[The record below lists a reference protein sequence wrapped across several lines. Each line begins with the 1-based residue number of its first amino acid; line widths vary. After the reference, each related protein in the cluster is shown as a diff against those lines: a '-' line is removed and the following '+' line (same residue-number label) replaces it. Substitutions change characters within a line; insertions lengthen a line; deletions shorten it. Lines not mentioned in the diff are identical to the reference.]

1 MASCSTL
8 NYKNEIYKDNDN
20 LICLL
25 IAKIGD
31 LTGKPCLLIT
41 KIGDLLGKSC
51 LLITKIGDLLG
62 KSCLLITKIGD
73 LLGKSCLLITK
84 IGVLLG
90 WLIWLVYGVLC
101 HFQHISVILW
111 QSVLLV
117 EETSVRGENH

>member
-31 LTGKPCLLIT
+31 LTGKSCLLITKIGDLLGKLCLLIT

-51 LLITKIGDLLG
+51 ILITKIGDLLG
-62 KSCLLITKIGD
+62 WFMVFYATFKN
-73 LLGKSCLLITK
+73 
-84 IGVLLG
+84 
-90 WLIWLVYGVLC
+90 
-101 HFQHISVILW
+101 ISVISW

-117 EETSVRGENH
+117 EETSVCGENH